1 MFEKDRNIDRTMNK
15 LNMFDSSQRF
25 LIYTTGI
32 VSFLFA
38 ARQCIQSYIAYQT
51 ARSLEVVES
60 RNFLLPEVTLCL
72 DQTMETET
80 LRKYGYNSRTSYI
93 LGPWQGNSQ
102 SRIKLIWLISDGILG
117 PYGPNW
123 FHECST
129 DNLIL
134 IPLPIQ
140 IP

>member
-1 MFEKDRNIDRTMNK
+1 MFEKDRNIVRTMNK

-32 VSFLFA
+32 VFFLFA

-93 LGPWQGNSQ
+93 LGPWQGIVRVGSN
-102 SRIKLIWLISDGILG
+102 ING
-117 PYGPNW
+117 
-123 FHECST
+123 
-129 DNLIL
+129 
-134 IPLPIQ
+134 
-140 IP
+140 